1 MKKLKF
7 LHSLKFRLFL
17 LMALVGII
25 PNFVLRTGI
34 LISYESRAV
43 SNRSIDIAGQAKM
56 LGNQVITY
64 NYLQDPSEEMINV
77 QLEMLSNIY
86 DGRIMIINSRFQIVK
101 DTYGLDT
108 GKTIISEE
116 VVKSFQGEEITKYD
130 SRNRYI
136 ELAIPLKRQIRKR
149 TRALC

>member
-1 MKKLKF
+1 MGRRLLLSGLDIKERNEKTEIF
-7 LHSLKFRLFL
+7 AQPEIRLFL

-77 QLEMLSNIY
+77 QLEMLLSLIH
-86 DGRIMIINSRFQIVK
+86 I
-101 DTYGLDT
+101 
-108 GKTIISEE
+108 
-116 VVKSFQGEEITKYD
+116 
-130 SRNRYI
+130 
-136 ELAIPLKRQIRKR
+136 
-149 TRALC
+149 